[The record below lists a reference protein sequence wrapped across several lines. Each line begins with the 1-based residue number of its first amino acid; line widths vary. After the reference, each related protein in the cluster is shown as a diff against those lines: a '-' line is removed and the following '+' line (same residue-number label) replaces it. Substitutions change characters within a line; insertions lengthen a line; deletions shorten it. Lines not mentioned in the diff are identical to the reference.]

1 MLRGMAILFGLQL
14 LGEVFTRWLELP
26 LPGSVVGM
34 LLLLAALR
42 LEMVRVEWVKDA
54 AELLLNNLSLLFVP
68 AGVGVMVYAD
78 LIARHWLA
86 LSVATSLST
95 LVVLAATGWSAQYL
109 VRRGANNASCVI
121 TEPAVRGNPDPGY
134 I

>member
-109 VRRGANNASCVI
+109 VRRG
-121 TEPAVRGNPDPGY
+121 GK
-134 I
+134 